1 MHNPEQLLDG
11 HPMDSFFMITSAFCV
26 AAFAVCALASNAH
39 SQPNPVRV
47 TVSGDIAMSPKPS
60 EYLGNG
66 YYDHGVAT
74 PISNHRGTVAT
85 VDGDGRNVVL
95 LWLYDHRGCY
105 GLLMIDA
112 ETGNTQQFDTPY
124 DWRGD
129 GPFASV
135 LSSRNRFYSHF
146 GSHLLEFDPVRRAFT
161 FHHETVPQMAMSM
174 TEADDGVIWS
184 GTYPNSAVASYNP
197 ETGEFRDY
205 GNLYKQNWRQ
215 YPRSIATDDKGWVYF
230 GIGSTAGQIIVLNP
244 ETGEATPVVPESE
257 RGKGHSPVYR
267 DMNGKVYGQNIP
279 GEDGD
284 WYELYGGDWRKL
296 KAAPEL
302 NRKPIIASSQGLF
315 HREFPDGKRLIAA
328 DLVER
333 QIVIEDPATGD
344 RTVRSFDY
352 SSEGA
357 HIMGVATAPNNT
369 IVGGTAFPMRFFSYD
384 PAQDNW
390 TRHNALGQWNT
401 VVRQND
407 RFFVGAY
414 TQGLLQEWDP
424 SREWV
429 LTERGKEGSNPELL
443 SECRAVINR
452 PHDLLAHPD
461 GKTIVMA
468 GTPGY
473 GHTGGGLLFWDRETE
488 ESVLLQHTDILPEHS
503 TLSLAALP
511 DGRLLGGSTT
521 AAGTGGE
528 KRAEQAELYIMDM
541 ANKKVEWHDVVF
553 PGVQGYTDLCP
564 GPGDLIY
571 GFADRRTFFVF
582 DPATRKVVHQKDY
595 HDEYGS
601 TTSQQGPRVFV
612 TSPEGVIYVLFNKG
626 IATVD
631 QSTHEI
637 TLISESPL
645 SISGGGDY
653 LDGRVYFYHG
663 SHVYSYQIPE

>member
-1 MHNPEQLLDG
+1 MNSEHSLPRRHFLRTAGTATLGALGAGTPLL
-11 HPMDSFFMITSAFCV
+11 H
-26 AAFAVCALASNAH
+26 AAKKAKPPQAESLVKLLYQSLTEKQRKAMCFAW
-39 SQPNPVRV
+39 
-47 TVSGDIAMSPKPS
+47 
-60 EYLGNG
+60 
-66 YYDHGVAT
+66 DHLDKT
-74 PISNHRGTVAT
+74 H
-85 VDGDGRNVVL
+85 
-95 LWLYDHRGCY
+95 
-105 GLLMIDA
+105 GLLRTRTA
-112 ETGNTQQFDTPY
+112 N
-124 DWRGD
+124 
-129 GPFASV
+129 
-135 LSSRNRFYSHF
+135 
-146 GSHLLEFDPVRRAFT
+146 
-161 FHHETVPQMAMSM
+161 
-174 TEADDGVIWS
+174 
-184 GTYPNSAVASYNP
+184 
-197 ETGEFRDY
+197 
-205 GNLYKQNWRQ
+205 NWR
-215 YPRSIATDDKGWVYF
+215 IT
-230 GIGSTAGQIIVLNP
+230 
-244 ETGEATPVVPESE
+244 
-257 RGKGHSPVYR
+257 
-267 DMNGKVYGQNIP
+267 
-279 GEDGD
+279 
-284 WYELYGGDWRKL
+284 
-296 KAAPEL
+296 
-302 NRKPIIASSQGLF
+302 KPIIASSQGLF
-315 HREFPDGKRLIAA
+315 HTKFPDGKRLIAA

-369 IVGGTAFPMRFFSYD
+369 IAGGTAFPMRFFSYD

-424 SREWV
+424 AREWV

-443 SECRAVINR
+443 FECRTVINR

-528 KRAEQAELYIMDM
+528 QRAEQAELYIMDM

-663 SHVYSYQIPE
+663 SHVYSYQLPE